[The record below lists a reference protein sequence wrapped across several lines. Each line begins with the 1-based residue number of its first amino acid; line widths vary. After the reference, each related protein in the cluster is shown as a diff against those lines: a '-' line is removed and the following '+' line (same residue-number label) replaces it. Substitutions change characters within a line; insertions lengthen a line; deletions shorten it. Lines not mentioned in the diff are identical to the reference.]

1 MLSDV
6 AANTVDPR
14 DMEPHVAHHFADYR
28 QQREAATLGMWT
40 FLLTEVM
47 LFGAIFTAYSVYRW
61 NHRPEFAEASRH
73 LDLWLGTI
81 NTVVLITSSLTV
93 ALAHQAA
100 ERQKRTVVALL
111 LAITLALGAVFLGIK
126 AVEYAHKF
134 HEHHVPGPHFH
145 WESSADSALQVDGI
159 ELFFTLYFILTGL
172 HALHV
177 IVGLLFL
184 SIVLILALTST
195 RLSPIV
201 AEIAGLY
208 WHFVDIVW
216 IFVFPLLYLIGL
228 H

>member
-1 MLSDV
+1 MLGEVIETTAESGNG
-6 AANTVDPR
+6 AP
-14 DMEPHVAHHFADYR
+14 VAHHFANYR

-47 LFGAIFTAYSVYRW
+47 LFGAVFTTYSVYRW
-61 NHRPEFAEASRH
+61 NHQLEFAAASRH
-73 LDLWLGTI
+73 LDLWLGAI
-81 NTVVLITSSLTV
+81 NTVVLITSSFTV

-100 ERQKRTVVALL
+100 ERQKKSAVITLL
-111 LAITLALGAVFLGIK
+111 GITLALGALFLVIK
-126 AVEYAHKF
+126 AIEYSHKF
-134 HEHHVPGPHFH
+134 ADHHVPGANFH
-145 WESSADSALQVDGI
+145 WQENTPPALHVEAI

-177 IVGLLFL
+177 IMGLLFL
-184 SIVLILALTST
+184 AIVLTLAIFRT
-195 RLSPIV
+195 RVSPVI